1 MSAEARVTPYELV
14 LEPMEHDAFP
24 EIRAEAE
31 QRGRDALRH
40 DDFLLLGVVGATLS
54 AMIADDAP
62 PEAVDQYGELLW
74 HGYRFWSAGRRF
86 YVFGDATTSTLIA
99 PRYDMAGWHL
109 AAPPSCYL
117 QFPNQRFWT
126 RVALEAPFEPV
137 DGCFVTAD
145 ERTVDARTLVDVH
158 ILLVLGVRPERP
170 GVSLV
175 IEHLEIAPMEA
186 EDRAA
191 EPWTAGEDAFSTS
204 LQGGEKRGLRTLSTQ
219 GELEALVLRALHTLD
234 TRPKHL
240 FAHSARQSPP
250 AGASRL
256 AYVEVRDDGGS
267 G

>member
-1 MSAEARVTPYELV
+1 MSGEPRVTPYELI
-14 LEPMEHDAFP
+14 LESLEQDAFP

-40 DDFLLLGVVGATLS
+40 DDFLLLGLVGATLS
-54 AMIADDAP
+54 SMIADDAP

-74 HGYRFWSAGRRF
+74 QGYRFWAAGRRF
-86 YVFGDATTSTLIA
+86 YAFGDAVTSKLIA

-126 RVALEAPFEPV
+126 RVALDAPFEPV

-145 ERTVDARTLVDVH
+145 ETAVDGRSLVDLH
-158 ILLVLGVRPERP
+158 ILLVLGLRPERP

-175 IEHLEIAPMEA
+175 IEHLEIAPWDA
-186 EDRAA
+186 EERAA
-191 EPWTAGEDAFSTS
+191 AAWLAGEDAFSAS
-204 LQGGEKRGLRTLSTQ
+204 LPGGEKRGLRTLSTQ
-219 GELEALVLRALHTLD
+219 GELEALVLRSLHTLD
-234 TRPKHL
+234 TRAKL
-240 FAHSARQSPP
+240 LVAHPAQQSAP
-250 AGASRL
+250 AGTSRL
-256 AYVEVRDDGGS
+256 AYVEVRDDGGP